1 LKPEDKKALVTTIFQ
16 LSGDPSFVN
25 PQMFFRYILDSAALP
40 QKWKVDMSGR
50 WSGNA
55 SVDALRLVDFGIAKK
70 VNPEDPRYTALGAIL
85 RALLDQEI
93 SPDDARTVAAAIVG
107 DKLILDN
114 KLLDE
119 IRIRYGVPSPPSAA
133 AAVPDYG
140 PDFEWKGPGEL
151 ELQSFL
157 HPDPPW
163 QDVGF
168 LRRAMARSASVCRV
182 EVGKTGGTGFLVAP
196 GKVLTNY
203 HVLRPDG
210 MPDIQLNAKQAILR
224 FECFT
229 MSGGDPSEGRVY
241 RVAPDGI
248 LEQSPVKELD
258 FVLLQVEDKIVADD
272 ALSPAP
278 LADDVPPLKSA
289 LNLLHHPGKDT
300 MKLSTSADGVTG
312 VYSDRGLIQY
322 ATKAVGGSSGSPCF
336 NDEWKVVALHHAARA
351 TTFGSIREG
360 VLIQPIRDRIEKY
373 LET

>member
-1 LKPEDKKALVTTIFQ
+1 
-16 LSGDPSFVN
+16 
-25 PQMFFRYILDSAALP
+25 
-40 QKWKVDMSGR
+40 
-50 WSGNA
+50 
-55 SVDALRLVDFGIAKK
+55 
-70 VNPEDPRYTALGAIL
+70 
-85 RALLDQEI
+85 
-93 SPDDARTVAAAIVG
+93 
-107 DKLILDN
+107 
-114 KLLDE
+114 
-119 IRIRYGVPSPPSAA
+119 
-133 AAVPDYG
+133 
-140 PDFEWKGPGEL
+140 
-151 ELQSFL
+151 
-157 HPDPPW
+157 
-163 QDVGF
+163 
-168 LRRAMARSASVCRV
+168 
-182 EVGKTGGTGFLVAP
+182 
-196 GKVLTNY
+196 
-203 HVLRPDG
+203 
-210 MPDIQLNAKQAILR
+210 
-224 FECFT
+224 